1 MRVVVAEAGVGEAAD
16 PPDPIAIPAL
26 PAAAVVALRKALV
39 EAAVAAGLEEEAVEE
54 AVEAAMASLLLP
66 HCSFW

>member
-1 MRVVVAEAGVGEAAD
+1 MAEAGVGEAAD

-39 EAAVAAGLEEEAVEE
+39 EAAVAAGLEEEAV
-54 AVEAAMASLLLP
+54 AAAMASLLLP
-66 HCSFW
+66 HCNFW